1 MRPNANTEVIEVSCQ
16 CEITAGVAPCR
27 CATGSDADCGCG
39 TAAVASPDREMTL
52 ERIVMELDKR
62 VRRLEASR

>member
-1 MRPNANTEVIEVSCQ
+1 MPCQ
-16 CEITAGVAPCR
+16 CGSTVVAEREAAGLHGECA
-27 CATGSDADCGCG
+27 CATGSEGSCECASGSPTPSDH
-39 TAAVASPDREMTL
+39 AASL